1 MKKALP
7 LILIAGAVVAFM
19 MYRKSQQ
26 PSAEPLQIG
35 PGPQVPTGA
44 EKAAEEIKK
53 VAKKAKGIVSKIQSI
68 RAKLKA
74 RKSGKIGFDDSSVL
88 V

>member
-26 PSAEPLQIG
+26 PGEPLRLG
-35 PGPQVPTGA
+35 PGPQIPSGA
-44 EKAAEEIKK
+44 EKAAAEIKK
-53 VAKKAKGIVSKIQSI
+53 VAKGAKTLLSKIKAA
-68 RAKLKA
+68 RAKIKA
-74 RKSGKIGFDDSSVL
+74 QKSGTIGFDDNSVL